1 MPVTDECRMSNLA
14 RANEIRFGRADA
26 KRAINRGEMTVVD
39 AMALECCQ
47 SCLVWDLLTAQRRWG
62 PMKAVKAMSLAR
74 IGQFRTVEDCTER
87 QREAL
92 RMFCPASVLGEAS

>member
-1 MPVTDECRMSNLA
+1 MSPTLEQSMTSLA

-26 KRAINRGEMTVVD
+26 KRAINCGEMTVVD

-47 SCLVWDLLTAQRRWG
+47 SCLVWDLLTAQRHWG
-62 PMKAVKAMSLAR
+62 PIRAEKAMSLAR
-74 IGQFRTVEDCTER
+74 IGQFRTVEGCTER